1 MRFLLRKYNYCYF
14 INSLLLSLRISNN
27 IGKPFVLPILGSDHG
42 VKANGDGWLLTVA
55 LIEGSGIVGAGTP
68 GLPDSYVVFM
78 CNGKKKTSSVKF
90 QASEPKWNG
99 KFTLR
104 LIFSSSTLKR

>member
-1 MRFLLRKYNYCYF
+1 
-14 INSLLLSLRISNN
+14 
-27 IGKPFVLPILGSDHG
+27 
-42 VKANGDGWLLTVA
+42 LLTVA

-68 GLPDSYVVFM
+68 GLPDPFVVFM

-99 KFTLR
+99 KFVFL
-104 LIFSSSTLKR
+104 LIFFQSCLLKRKRIHCVIWEHFHSYGLLS